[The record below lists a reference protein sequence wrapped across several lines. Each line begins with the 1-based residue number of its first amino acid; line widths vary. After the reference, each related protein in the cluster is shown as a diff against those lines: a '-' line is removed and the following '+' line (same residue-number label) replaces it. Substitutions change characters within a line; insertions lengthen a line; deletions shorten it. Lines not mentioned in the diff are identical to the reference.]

1 MQFTATLAAAIL
13 SASAVLGAP
22 TAVAATI
29 PNWTMTGLKRVCNS
43 ADTSCTWS
51 FGIQTNSVPATATT
65 PCSFVVTG
73 TPASHSD
80 LKTPKTC
87 GTFRV
92 TAGWSGQFGPG
103 TGFTTLAVFNNANS
117 QIAWP
122 SYTDNELAGGK
133 AVTPD
138 KSWAVTQM

>member
-1 MQFTATLAAAIL
+1 MQFSTSAIAAIL
-13 SASAVLGAP
+13 SASAVFAAP
-22 TAVAATI
+22 AAI
-29 PNWTMTGLKRVCNS
+29 PNWTMTGLKRVCNA

-51 FGIQTNSVPATATT
+51 FGINTNTGVAAT
-65 PCSFVVTG
+65 PCSFTVTG
-73 TPASHSD
+73 SPASNGN
-80 LKTPKTC
+80 LNAAKAC
-87 GTFRV
+87 GTFSV

-103 TGFTTLAVFNNANS
+103 NGFTTLAVFNNANK

-122 SYTDNELAGGK
+122 AYTDAELAGGK

>member
-1 MQFTATLAAAIL
+1 MQFTTATIAAIL
-13 SASAVLGAP
+13 SASSVFAAP
-22 TAVAATI
+22 VAI
-29 PNWTMTGLKRVCNS
+29 PNWTMTGLKRVCNT

-51 FGIQTNSVPATATT
+51 FGIQTNTGAAAT
-65 PCSFVVTG
+65 PCSFVITG

-80 LKTPKTC
+80 LTAMKTC
-87 GTFRV
+87 GTFGV

-103 TGFTTLAVFNNANS
+103 FTTLAVHNNANG

-122 SYTDNELAGGK
+122 AYTDAELAGGK

-138 KSWAVTQM
+138 KSWSVTQL

>member
-1 MQFTATLAAAIL
+1 MQFTTVALAALL
-13 SASAVLGAP
+13 SASNVFAAP
-22 TAVAATI
+22 AAI
-29 PNWTMTGLKRVCNS
+29 PNWTITSMKRVCNT

-51 FGIQTNSVPATATT
+51 FGIKTSSTAAAV
-65 PCSFVVTG
+65 PCSFVITG
-73 TPASHSD
+73 SPASHSD
-80 LKTPKTC
+80 LTTMKTC

-103 TGFTTLAVFNNANS
+103 FTTLAVNNAANN

-122 SYTDNELAGGK
+122 AYTDAELAGGK

-138 KSWAVTQM
+138 KSWAVTQL